1 MEVIDKFEG
10 DFAFLS
16 NFYPAEIIYK
26 GICYPTVE
34 HAYQAAKSD
43 DPSVRRLMA
52 HHSNPALAKKAGK
65 VIRLR
70 EDWEDAKLGIMK
82 PNPVNPR
89 QDYREFGDMFFDRIK
104 DPLELNNGI
113 NDINNQKSIAE
124 LRSYYED
131 FKKQI
136 PGIGMKEMKNTHTD
150 DSI

>member
-82 PNPVNPR
+82 ELVAQKFQNP
-89 QDYREFGDMFFDRIK
+89 
-104 DPLELNNGI
+104 
-113 NDINNQKSIAE
+113 E
-124 LRSYYED
+124 LRAMLDLTAGYELVEGNWWGD
-131 FKKQI
+131 TYWGVCRGEGLNYLGNILMQI
-136 PGIGMKEMKNTHTD
+136 RDIKGNDNEN
-150 DSI
+150 S